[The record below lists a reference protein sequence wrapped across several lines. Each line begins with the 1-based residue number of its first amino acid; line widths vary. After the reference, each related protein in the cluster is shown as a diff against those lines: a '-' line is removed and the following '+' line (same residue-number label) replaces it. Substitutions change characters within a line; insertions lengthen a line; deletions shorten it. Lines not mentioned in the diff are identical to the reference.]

1 MFFSPKTTWRQ
12 LFESQNPFDLE
23 AKHIFGY
30 QFKAASFVT
39 NELIGPAV
47 FFRME
52 MDPIRVTYYTEQAW
66 NGEKLILVYPWGV
79 CCVFLGK
86 GFGWAAYSLRQ
97 KQLLIILKS
106 WFWAAWQDT
115 KKWHLYNQ
123 SDQADSC
130 LTTFPCLGK
139 ISKSNAVCCN
149 TNTTHSS
156 MFVQV
161 PWRQFLVN
169 LCAVVGGCFA
179 KLASTSPQNWHFG
192 SPQKKLVVKKP
203 WHFQWLWV
211 LSHIFCHGKLGL
223 EMSWRLGA
231 GVYSSRWAEADL
243 KLSTLPESNNIAP
256 ENKPPP
262 PRKRSSSNHPSSGT
276 QCYIVSG
283 RGYAVRF
290 CRKRW
295 ESFESL
301 DWSLPRMSNM
311 LLKIVDAIME

>member
-1 MFFSPKTTWRQ
+1 MPCSLGCTGRKELHFFSISKAQFDKLNLNKIWCDAISKVPVWRHSFRHVVASRSDPCYIHIRPRSSLFGLDFFSLKTTWRQ

-86 GFGWAAYSLRQ
+86 RFGWAAYSSRQ
-97 KQLLIILKS
+97 KKLLIILKS
-106 WFWAAWQDT
+106 WFWVAWQDT

-139 ISKSNAVCCN
+139 ISKSYAVGC
-149 TNTTHSS
+149 NTTHSS
-156 MFVQV
+156 MFAQV

-192 SPQKKLVVKKP
+192 TPKLKQVLLKRN
-203 WHFQWLWV
+203 WLWKN
-211 LSHIFCHGKLGL
+211 LDIFSDCG
-223 EMSWRLGA
+223 
-231 GVYSSRWAEADL
+231 
-243 KLSTLPESNNIAP
+243 
-256 ENKPPP
+256 
-262 PRKRSSSNHPSSGT
+262 
-276 QCYIVSG
+276 C
-283 RGYAVRF
+283 
-290 CRKRW
+290 
-295 ESFESL
+295 
-301 DWSLPRMSNM
+301 
-311 LLKIVDAIME
+311 